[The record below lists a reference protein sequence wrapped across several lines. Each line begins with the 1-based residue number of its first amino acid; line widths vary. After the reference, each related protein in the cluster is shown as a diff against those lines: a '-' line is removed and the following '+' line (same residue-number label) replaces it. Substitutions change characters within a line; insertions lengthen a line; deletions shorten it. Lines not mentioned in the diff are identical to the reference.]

1 MFLVGSNERQGD
13 EINIKLQLRECLTTV
28 INMFIHGLDDYTKIL
43 ASPRV
48 ILDCGVHRVIK
59 IP

>member
-13 EINIKLQLRECLTTV
+13 EINVKLQLRECQTTV

-48 ILDCGVHRVIK
+48 ILDCVIK